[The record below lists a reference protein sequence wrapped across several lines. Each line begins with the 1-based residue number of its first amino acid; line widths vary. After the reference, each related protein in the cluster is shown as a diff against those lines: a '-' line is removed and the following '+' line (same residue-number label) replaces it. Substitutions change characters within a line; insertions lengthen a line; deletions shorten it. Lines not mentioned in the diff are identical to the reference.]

1 MCWRATK
8 KPEGEKALMFEELG
22 HRTKNNLHMI
32 ASVLG
37 LQARELRCS

>member
-1 MCWRATK
+1 VLSGSVNRLK
-8 KPEGEKALMFEELG
+8 VKKALMFEELG